1 MRELSMKI
9 YTIGFTKQ
17 TSEEFFEKLKSVG
30 VKRVID
36 IRLNKTSQL
45 AAFAKGTDL
54 PYLLKATGGIEYLSH
69 SELAPTKE
77 LLKSYR
83 SKEITWEEFEKSYKN
98 QIKDSKAI
106 LGLNKSD
113 FEDACLLCSE
123 NTAEK
128 CHRRLL
134 AEELAKIWDIEIIHL

>member
-1 MRELSMKI
+1 MNI
-9 YTIGFTKQ
+9 YTIGFTKH

-45 AAFAKGTDL
+45 AAFAKGSDL
-54 PYLLKATGGIEYLSH
+54 PYLLKSTGGIEYLSH

-98 QIKDSKAI
+98 QIKDSKVI
-106 LGLNKSD
+106 LGLNKGD

-134 AEELAKIWDIEIIHL
+134 AEELAQLWAVEIIHL

>member
-1 MRELSMKI
+1 MNI

-106 LGLNKSD
+106 LGLNKGD

-134 AEELAKIWDIEIIHL
+134 AEELAKIWDLEIIHL

>member
-1 MRELSMKI
+1 MNI
-9 YTIGFTKQ
+9 YTIGFTKH

-106 LGLNKSD
+106 LGLNKGD

>member
-1 MRELSMKI
+1 MGEYPMKI
-9 YTIGFTKQ
+9 YTIGFTKH
-17 TSEEFFEKLKSVG
+17 TSEEFFEKLKSAG

-36 IRLNKTSQL
+36 IRINKTSQL
-45 AAFAKGTDL
+45 AAFAKGSDL
-54 PYLLKATGGIEYLSH
+54 PYLLKVTGGIGYLSH

-83 SKEITWEEFEKSYKN
+83 SKEITWEEFEKKYKK
-98 QIKDSKAI
+98 QIEDSKAI

-123 NTAEK
+123 ETAEK

-134 AEELAKIWDIEIIHL
+134 AEELAKIWDLEIIHL

>member
-1 MRELSMKI
+1 MNI
-9 YTIGFTKQ
+9 YTIGFTKH
-17 TSEEFFEKLKSVG
+17 TSEEFFEKLKSAG

-98 QIKDSKAI
+98 QIKYSKAI
-106 LGLNKSD
+106 LGLNKGD

-134 AEELAKIWDIEIIHL
+134 AEELAEIWDIEIIHL

>member
-1 MRELSMKI
+1 MNI

-45 AAFAKGTDL
+45 AAFAKGSDL

-98 QIKDSKAI
+98 QIKDTKAI
-106 LGLNKSD
+106 LGLNKDD

-134 AEELAKIWDIEIIHL
+134 AEELAQLWAVEIIHL

>member
-1 MRELSMKI
+1 MKI
-9 YTIGFTKQ
+9 YTVGFTKH
-17 TSEEFFEKLKSVG
+17 TAEEFFEKLKFAG
-30 VKRVID
+30 VRQVID
-36 IRLNKTSQL
+36 IRINKTSQL
-45 AAFAKGTDL
+45 AAFAKGSDL
-54 PYLLKATGGIEYLSH
+54 PYLLKVTGGIGYMSH

-83 SKEITWEEFEKSYKN
+83 SKEITWKEFEKQYKK
-98 QIKDSKAI
+98 QITKSKAI

-123 NTAEK
+123 ETADN

-134 AEELAKIWDIEIIHL
+134 AEKLVQIWGAEIIHL

>member
-1 MRELSMKI
+1 MKI

-45 AAFAKGTDL
+45 AAFAKGSDL

-69 SELAPTKE
+69 SELAPTKD

-83 SKEITWEEFEKSYKN
+83 YKEITWEEFEKNYKN

-106 LGLNKSD
+106 LGLNKGD

-123 NTAEK
+123 NTPEK

-134 AEELAKIWDIEIIHL
+134 AEELAKIWDLEIIHL

>member
-1 MRELSMKI
+1 MRELTMKL
-9 YTIGFTKQ
+9 YTIGFTKH
-17 TSEEFFEKLKSVG
+17 TAEEFFEKLKSAG
-30 VKRVID
+30 VKQVID
-36 IRLNKTSQL
+36 IRINKTSQL
-45 AAFAKGTDL
+45 AAFAKGSDL
-54 PYLLKATGGIEYLSH
+54 PYLLKKTSGIEYLSH

-98 QIKDSKAI
+98 QIKDTKAI
-106 LGLNKSD
+106 LGLNKDD

-128 CHRRLL
+128 CHRRIL
-134 AEELAKIWDIEIIHL
+134 AEELAQLWAVEIIHL

>member
-45 AAFAKGTDL
+45 AAFAKGSDL

-69 SELAPTKE
+69 SELAPTKD

-83 SKEITWEEFEKSYKN
+83 SKEITWEEFEKNYKN

-106 LGLNKSD
+106 LGLNKGD

-123 NTAEK
+123 NTPEK

-134 AEELAKIWDIEIIHL
+134 AEELAKIWDLEIIHL

>member
-1 MRELSMKI
+1 MNL
-9 YTIGFTKQ
+9 YTIGFTKH
-17 TSEEFFEKLKSVG
+17 TSEEFFEKLKSTG

-36 IRLNKTSQL
+36 IRITKTSQL
-45 AAFAKGTDL
+45 AGFAKGSDL
-54 PYLLKATGGIEYLSH
+54 PYLLKVTGGIGYLSH

-83 SKEITWEEFEKSYKN
+83 SKDITWTEFEGKYKK
-98 QIKDSKAI
+98 QIKDTKAI

-113 FEDACLLCSE
+113 FEEACLLCSE
-123 NTAEK
+123 ETAEK

-134 AEELAKIWDIEIIHL
+134 AEELAKIWDLEIIHL

>member
-1 MRELSMKI
+1 MNL
-9 YTIGFTKQ
+9 YTIGFTKH
-17 TSEEFFEKLKSVG
+17 TSEEFFEKLKLTG

-36 IRLNKTSQL
+36 IRINKTSQL
-45 AAFAKGTDL
+45 AGFAKGSDL
-54 PYLLKATGGIEYLSH
+54 PYLLKITGGIGYLSH
-69 SELAPTKE
+69 IELAPTKE

-83 SKEITWEEFEKSYKN
+83 SKDITWKEFEEKYKK
-98 QIKDSKAI
+98 QIKETKAI

-123 NTAEK
+123 ETAEK

-134 AEELAKIWDIEIIHL
+134 AEELAKIWDLEIIHL

>member
-1 MRELSMKI
+1 MKI
-9 YTIGFTKQ
+9 YTIGFTKH

-45 AAFAKGTDL
+45 AAFAKGSDL
-54 PYLLKATGGIEYLSH
+54 PYLLKSTGGIEYLSH

-106 LGLNKSD
+106 LGLNKGD

-123 NTAEK
+123 NTPEK

-134 AEELAKIWDIEIIHL
+134 AEELAKIWDLQIIHL

>member
-1 MRELSMKI
+1 MGELPMKI
-9 YTIGFTKQ
+9 YTIGFTKH
-17 TSEEFFEKLKSVG
+17 TSEEFFEKLKSAG

-36 IRLNKTSQL
+36 IRINKTSQL
-45 AAFAKGTDL
+45 AAFAKGSDL
-54 PYLLKATGGIEYLSH
+54 PYLLKVTGGIGYLSR

-83 SKEITWEEFEKSYKN
+83 SKEITWEEFEKKYMK
-98 QIKDSKAI
+98 QIEDSKAI

-123 NTAEK
+123 ETADK

-134 AEELAKIWDIEIIHL
+134 AEELFKIWDLEIVHL

>member
-1 MRELSMKI
+1 MGEYPMKI
-9 YTIGFTKQ
+9 YTIGFTKH
-17 TSEEFFEKLKSVG
+17 TSEEFFEKLKSAG

-36 IRLNKTSQL
+36 IRINKTSQL
-45 AAFAKGTDL
+45 AAFAKGSDL
-54 PYLLKATGGIEYLSH
+54 PYLLKVTGGIGYLSH

-83 SKEITWEEFEKSYKN
+83 SKEITWEEFEKKYKK
-98 QIKDSKAI
+98 QIEDSQAI

-123 NTAEK
+123 ETAEK

-134 AEELAKIWDIEIIHL
+134 AEELAKIWDLEIIHL

>member
-1 MRELSMKI
+1 MKI
-9 YTIGFTKQ
+9 YTIGFTKH
-17 TSEEFFEKLKSVG
+17 TSEEFFEKLKSAG

-45 AAFAKGTDL
+45 AAFAKGSDL
-54 PYLLKATGGIEYLSH
+54 PYLLKSTGGIEYLSH

-98 QIKDSKAI
+98 QIKDTKAI
-106 LGLNKSD
+106 LGLNKDD

-134 AEELAKIWDIEIIHL
+134 AEELAKIWDLEIIHL

>member
-1 MRELSMKI
+1 MKI
-9 YTIGFTKQ
+9 YTIGFTKH

-45 AAFAKGTDL
+45 AAFAKGSDL
-54 PYLLKATGGIEYLSH
+54 PYLLKSTGGIEYLSH

-98 QIKDSKAI
+98 QIKDSKVI
-106 LGLNKSD
+106 LGLNKGD

-134 AEELAKIWDIEIIHL
+134 AEELAQLWAVEIIHL